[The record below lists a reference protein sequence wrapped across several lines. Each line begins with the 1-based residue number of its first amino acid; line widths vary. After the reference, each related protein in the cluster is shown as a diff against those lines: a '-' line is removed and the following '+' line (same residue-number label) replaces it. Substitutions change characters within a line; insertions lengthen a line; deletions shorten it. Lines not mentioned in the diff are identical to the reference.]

1 MAVFST
7 NDSRILMPRNL
18 ADGMI
23 QDTQTTSTVA
33 KLSAQE
39 PQKFGETD
47 YIVFNDMPKAEF
59 VEEGAEKSHTTG
71 GFSTVTA
78 KPRKAQV
85 TMRFNEEVQWADEDY
100 QLGIL
105 NTLAGAGGT
114 ALSRALD
121 LGIYHRVNPLTGS
134 TISSWDNYITA
145 TDKKVQYDGTAEA
158 DAAIRE
164 AVGLLVQD
172 SKTVTGVAIDP
183 KLSWD
188 LAGLQTKLANGD
200 PSGVQRY
207 PNLGFGTDIG
217 SFLGLNAA
225 QGNTVSGLPEAEDTG
240 VRAIVGDFTSGI
252 RWGIQRNLPVEV
264 IRYGDPDGQ
273 GDLTRHNQI
282 ALRLEI
288 VYGWYAFA
296 DRFATV
302 NTTTTSE
309 G

>member
-7 NDSRILMPRNL
+7 NDSRILMPRNI

-23 QDTQTTSTVA
+23 QDAQTTSTVA

-47 YIVFNDMPKAEF
+47 YIVFNDLPKAEF
-59 VEEGAEKSHTTG
+59 VEEGAEKSHTSG

-85 TMRFNEEVQWADEDY
+85 TLRFNEEVKWADEDY
-100 QLGIL
+100 QLSIL
-105 NTLAGAGGT
+105 SSLANAGAT

-121 LGIYHRVNPLTGS
+121 LGIYHRINPLTGEPVS
-134 TISSWDNYITA
+134 AWDNYVTA
-145 TDKKVQYDGTAEA
+145 TTKKVQYDGTADA

-164 AVGLLVQD
+164 AAGLLVQD
-172 SKTVTGVAIDP
+172 SKNVTGVALDP
-183 KLSWD
+183 KIAFDLSS
-188 LAGLQTKLANGD
+188 LVTKD
-200 PSGVQRY
+200 GVQRY
-207 PNLGFGTDIG
+207 PNLGFGTDINTL
-217 SFLGLNAA
+217 FGLTAA
-225 QGNTVSGLPEAEDTG
+225 QGNTVSGQPEAQDTG
-240 VRAIVGDFTSGI
+240 VRAIVGDFAGGI
-252 RWGIQRNLPVEV
+252 RWGVQRDLPVEL
-264 IRYGDPDGQ
+264 IEAGDPDGQ
-273 GDLTRHNQI
+273 GDLKRRNQI

-302 NTTTTSE
+302 NTTVAE

>member
-7 NDSRILMPRNL
+7 KESRILMPRTI

-23 QDTQTTSTVA
+23 QDAQTTSTVA

-47 YIVFNDMPKAEF
+47 YIVFNDLPKAEF
-59 VEEGAEKSHTTG
+59 VEEGAEKSASSG

-85 TMRFNEEVQWADEDY
+85 TLRFNEEVKWADEDH
-100 QLGIL
+100 QLSIL
-105 NTLAGAGGT
+105 SSLANAGAT

-121 LGIYHRVNPLTGS
+121 LGIYHRINPLTGEAVAG
-134 TISSWDNYITA
+134 WDNYVTA
-145 TDKKVQYDGTAEA
+145 TDKKVQYDGKA
-158 DAAIRE
+158 DADKVIRE
-164 AVGLLVQD
+164 AAGLLVQD
-172 SKTVTGVAIDP
+172 SKSVTGIALDP
-183 KLSWD
+183 TIAFDLSS
-188 LAGLQTKLANGD
+188 LVTKD
-200 PSGVQRY
+200 GVQRY
-207 PNLGFGTDIG
+207 PNLGFGTDI
-217 SFLGLNAA
+217 SALFGLAAA
-225 QGNTVSGLPEAEDTG
+225 QGNTVSGRPEAKDTG
-240 VRAIVGDFTSGI
+240 VRAIVGDFAGGI
-252 RWGIQRNLPVEV
+252 RWGVQRDLPVEL
-264 IRYGDPDGQ
+264 IEAGDPDGQ
-273 GDLTRHNQI
+273 GDLKRRNQI

-302 NTTTTSE
+302 NAAAQE